1 MIKLQKQDSIQK
13 ECRSLFVT
21 IDKHQTNDVKYKLIS
36 KVNDARFHTFTKAR
50 SQVTLKRSLC

>member
-1 MIKLQKQDSIQK
+1 MIKLRKQDSIQK

-36 KVNDARFHTFTKAR
+36 KVNDGKHYST
-50 SQVTLKRSLC
+50 SN